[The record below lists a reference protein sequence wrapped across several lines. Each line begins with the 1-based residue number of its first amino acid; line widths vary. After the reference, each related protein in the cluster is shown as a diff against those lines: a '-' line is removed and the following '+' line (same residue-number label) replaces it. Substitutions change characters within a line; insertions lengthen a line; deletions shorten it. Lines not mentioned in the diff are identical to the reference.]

1 MKSVLIFCGANKGTN
16 PIYEQGAREMA
27 TLLAKRNIDI
37 ITGGGSIGLMGAVAD
52 AALAAG
58 GKVTGIIPAFLNE
71 MEVGHSGLSKM
82 IIVQT
87 MHERKQ
93 LMHDQCDSIIALPGG
108 FGTLDELFEAL
119 TWAQLEQHAKPIG
132 ILNTGKYY
140 EHLLR
145 FVEHMCDEGLLKT
158 HYQDLFLSAED
169 PDTLIEMMQNY
180 VPPTTTQVY

>member
-16 PIYEQGAREMA
+16 PIYEQGAHEIA
-27 TLLAKRNIDI
+27 TLLANKNIEI

-71 MEVGHSGLSKM
+71 MEVGHNGLSEM
-82 IIVQT
+82 IIVET

-93 LMHDQCDSIIALPGG
+93 LMHDQCDAIIALPGG

-119 TWAQLEQHAKPIG
+119 TWAQLEQHVKPIG
-132 ILNTGKYY
+132 ILNKGNYY
-140 EHLLR
+140 DHLLR
-145 FVEHMCDEGLLKT
+145 FVQHMCDEGMLKS
-158 HYQDLFLSAED
+158 HYQDLFLSSDNAE
-169 PDTLIEMMQNY
+169 TLIEMMQNY
-180 VPPTTTQVY
+180 VPPTTSQVY